1 MDKLD
6 EIFEMQAKLN
16 DDIVTT
22 RGLPEYDMQTWMQKL
37 TLATLSELSEL
48 IAEVNFKWWKNPKPV
63 NENNVKEELV
73 DILHFFV
80 SMCLNAGM
88 SAEELYSRYIEK
100 NQENFD
106 RQNGLSQKKGYE
118 SPTVGAQ
125 EKSADQ

>member
-48 IAEVNFKWWKNPKPV
+48 IAEVNFKWWKNEKPV
-63 NENNVKEELV
+63 NTDNVRDEIV
-73 DILHFFV
+73 DIVHFVV
-80 SMCLNAGM
+80 SMALRSGM
-88 SAEELYSRYIEK
+88 SADELYDRYMAK
-100 NQENFD
+100 NKENFD
-106 RQNGLSQKKGYE
+106 RQHGRSKKEGYDI
-118 SPTVGAQ
+118 TKQ
-125 EKSADQ
+125 